1 METWISFQ
9 KQLQEQQYTW
19 LVTGAAGFIGSHLVE
34 SLLKQNQKVIGVD
47 NFSTGHYL
55 NIEHVQKQ
63 CLPTQWEQFIF
74 QEGDIRDFQLCVRL
88 CSEVDFVLHQA
99 ALGSVPRSLI
109 DPLQTHQ
116 NNINGFLNLL
126 IAARD
131 RGVKQLVYA
140 SSSSV
145 YGDYLG
151 SPKIEQTVGN
161 VLSPYALTKKVNEEY
176 ATIFARCYHLNL
188 IGLRY
193 FNVFG
198 KRQDPQG
205 AYAAVIPRWIMGLL
219 NRTPVDIY
227 GDGETTRDFTY
238 INNVIQANLRAA
250 LTTSSQTINRV
261 YNVAVGEST
270 SLNTLFFILKKLLS
284 ERFPQTSYQDAIYC
298 DFREGDIRHSLAD
311 ITKIKQELGY
321 KPTETLYEGLKQSLD
336 WYIGIVD

>member
-116 NNINGFLNLL
+116 NNINGFLNL
-126 IAARD
+126 
-131 RGVKQLVYA
+131 
-140 SSSSV
+140 
-145 YGDYLG
+145 
-151 SPKIEQTVGN
+151 
-161 VLSPYALTKKVNEEY
+161 
-176 ATIFARCYHLNL
+176 
-188 IGLRY
+188 
-193 FNVFG
+193 
-198 KRQDPQG
+198 
-205 AYAAVIPRWIMGLL
+205 
-219 NRTPVDIY
+219 
-227 GDGETTRDFTY
+227 
-238 INNVIQANLRAA
+238 
-250 LTTSSQTINRV
+250 
-261 YNVAVGEST
+261 
-270 SLNTLFFILKKLLS
+270 
-284 ERFPQTSYQDAIYC
+284 
-298 DFREGDIRHSLAD
+298 
-311 ITKIKQELGY
+311 
-321 KPTETLYEGLKQSLD
+321 
-336 WYIGIVD
+336 